1 MNSAHLKNLRLNTE
15 LISTEP
21 STPHNIQEYLIELSG
36 GLHSMSLTQDILGV
50 SWPPTLSIFR
60 SLAMAVIR
68 ERFHSV
74 YMILTG

>member
-1 MNSAHLKNLRLNTE
+1 MNSAHLKNLRLNTGV
-15 LISTEP
+15 ISTEH
-21 STPHNIQEYLIELSG
+21 STPGKTQGHIIELSG
-36 GLHSMSLTQDILGV
+36 RLHSMSLTQDIFRGQLA
-50 SWPPTLSIFR
+50 PTLSIFR